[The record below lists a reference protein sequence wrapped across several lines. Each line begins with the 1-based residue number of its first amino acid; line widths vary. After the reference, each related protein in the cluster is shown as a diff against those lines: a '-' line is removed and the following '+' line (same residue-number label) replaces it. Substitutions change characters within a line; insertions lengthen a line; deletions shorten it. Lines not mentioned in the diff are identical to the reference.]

1 MGPIPEITPVTDRP
15 MTQDEKQFFRQL
27 GGRIAALRKEQG
39 LTQVQLAET
48 LELTQQ
54 MIASYEVG
62 RRRVPVSLLPTLAR
76 ALSINVE
83 TLIGEKTTPGKRGP
97 APQIQQK
104 IEQLTRLPK
113 AKQKLVM
120 DILDGVLA
128 QASR

>member
-1 MGPIPEITPVTDRP
+1 MAPIPEITPVTDRP

-62 RRRVPVSLLPTLAR
+62 RRRVPVSLLPALAR
-76 ALSINVE
+76 ALSVNVE
-83 TLIGEKTTPGKRGP
+83 RLIDAKAPPNKRGP
-97 APQIQQK
+97 APQLQQK
-104 IEQLTRLPK
+104 IERLARLPK
-113 AKQKLVM
+113 AKQKFVLEM
-120 DILDGVLA
+120 LDGVLN